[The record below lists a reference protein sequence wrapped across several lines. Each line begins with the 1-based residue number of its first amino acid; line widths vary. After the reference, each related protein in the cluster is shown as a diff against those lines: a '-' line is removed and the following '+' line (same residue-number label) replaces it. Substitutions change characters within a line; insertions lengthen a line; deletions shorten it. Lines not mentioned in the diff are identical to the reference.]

1 MTPKAMLLPGR
12 DVPMRVFLRDL
23 VREIGEDHLLDYAG
37 SVAFSAFLAI
47 FPFLLFAVAL
57 AGLIVNPAA
66 LDSLINQV
74 RGVAPDQ
81 VTQILNDRLH
91 ALVDGTRT
99 SLLTLGAV
107 GAIWASSGA
116 VAALMTALNSAY
128 DVPETRPFWKTRAIA
143 LGWTLAAAVL
153 VILASV
159 IAIAAPHV
167 AAWIGGPVK
176 IVISVLR
183 WPVAVALMLLVI
195 ACLYHFL
202 PDVDEPFRL
211 ISPGS
216 VIAVL
221 GWVLASIGFSQYVS
235 HFGRYEVVYGA
246 LGSVIVLLLWMW
258 LSSLVIL
265 IGGEINAILAQYAK
279 ARDGDPAPSLA
290 RPKTK

>member
-1 MTPKAMLLPGR
+1 MTPKAMFLPGR

-23 VREIGEDHLLDYAG
+23 VREIGDDHLLDYAG

-57 AGLIVNPAA
+57 AGLVVNPAT
-66 LDSLINQV
+66 LDTLVNQV

-81 VTQILNDRLH
+81 VTQILNERLQ

-107 GAIWASSGA
+107 GAVWASSGA
-116 VAALMTALNSAY
+116 ISALMTALNSAY
-128 DVPETRPFWKTRAIA
+128 DVPERRPFWKTRAIA
-143 LGWTLAAAVL
+143 LAWTLAAAVL
-153 VILASV
+153 VIAASV

-167 AAWIGGPVK
+167 AAWIGGPVQ
-176 IVISVLR
+176 IVIRVLR
-183 WPVAVALMLLVI
+183 WPVAGTLMLFVI

-211 ISPGS
+211 VSPGS
-216 VIAVL
+216 VLAVL
-221 GWVLASIGFSQYVS
+221 GWIAASLGFSAYVS

-265 IGGEINAILAQYAK
+265 IGGEINALLSQYA
-279 ARDGDPAPSLA
+279 ARRAEADE
-290 RPKTK
+290 KTT